1 MRKGNESDVF
11 AMIENAWHST
21 VIPFEQA
28 MFEQDLRQTIKD
40 LHALHVPVCRLVG
53 NRGMP
58 DGTSEMCM
66 EVSEHLQNAM
76 RVLREIQELPVGK
89 DVAGAASSLCPKK
102 TPAASDAP
110 QTLDPPSRNALL
122 GQHGRG
128 ASFLGDPPLTQRT
141 LDAAPTPA
149 DSFQYPSYKPGASIY
164 NLECRDCGEIFDEK
178 HADRRTPEFEPAYI
192 VCPECGCDE
201 LGDVQ

>member
-11 AMIENAWHST
+11 AMIENAWRST

-76 RVLREIQELPVGK
+76 RVLQEIKSVSLGEMASPPI
-89 DVAGAASSLCPKK
+89 SSL
-102 TPAASDAP
+102 SQGDAE
-110 QTLDPPSRNALL
+110 PSQPVAQPCESSLSV
-122 GQHGRG
+122 QPVRG
-128 ASFLGDPPLTQRT
+128 AH
-141 LDAAPTPA
+141 
-149 DSFQYPSYKPGASIY
+149 IY
-164 NLECRDCGEIFDEK
+164 NLECRGCGEVFDER

-201 LGDVQ
+201 LGDPA